1 MIKHYQN
8 QAGFTAVEVLVTLFI
23 GVVLLGGGYQAY
35 GAVINN
41 TERGRTQ
48 SIASNIAYEAL
59 RREADNTSAQ
69 CSPVAERNLTWQST
83 YNTTLPQ
90 PRSIRGSVSCP
101 YGNGNRISLISVR
114 VTYGQDS
121 ESVTHAIYSR

>member
-35 GAVINN
+35 GAVISN
-41 TERGRTQ
+41 TERGRTH

-59 RREADNTSAQ
+59 RREADNTNTP
-69 CSPVAERNLTWQST
+69 CSPVAERNLTWHST
-83 YNTTLPQ
+83 YNTTLPE
-90 PRSIRGSVSCP
+90 PRSVRGSVSCP
-101 YGNGNRISLISVR
+101 YGNGNSISLISVR

-121 ESVTHAIYSR
+121 ESVTHAIYAR